1 MWPFRR
7 HEDDSQSSAQQPD
20 TTVISTEAATALRR
34 ADEVQREAARRAAQ
48 LEPLMR
54 SIRTHLAENDV
65 VRTVGANYVR
75 RGPT

>member
-7 HEDDSQSSAQQPD
+7 HEDVSAQSPEQPD
-20 TTVISTEAATALRR
+20 TAVISAEAAKALRR
-34 ADEVQREAARRAAQ
+34 ADEVQREATRRAAQ

-54 SIRTHLAENDV
+54 AIRIHLAENDV

-75 RGPT
+75 RNSP